1 MTELEFTEKYDYEGG
16 GVSALLGYGLSARD
30 LDVKAG
36 ALYEAVK
43 RFDDEYRPS
52 LLALLDK
59 IDSLIDDLLWPSE

>member
-43 RFDDEYRPS
+43 RFDDEYRMP
-52 LLALLDK
+52 LRDILNE
-59 IDSLIDDLLWPSE
+59 IEGLIGDVLEDLL

>member
-1 MTELEFTEKYDYEGG
+1 MTELEFAEKYDYEG
-16 GVSALLGYGLSARD
+16 GVSALLGYDLSAKD

-43 RFDDEYRPS
+43 RFDDEYRPG

-59 IDSLIDDLLWPSE
+59 IEGLVGDVLENLL

>member
-1 MTELEFTEKYDYEGG
+1 MTYIQRWDKNPG
-16 GVSALLGYGLSARD
+16 GVGVDALLVYGLSAKD

-43 RFDDEYRPS
+43 RFDDEYRPG

-59 IDSLIDDLLWPSE
+59 IDGLIGDVLEDLL